1 MKLREGVEWAVHCC
15 INLSWISHDRAV
27 PAAKLAEFHD
37 LPTAYLN
44 KQMHALGRAGIVSS
58 RSGPR
63 GGYRLGRRPE
73 EISLMDVAVA
83 IDGSAQA
90 FLCTGIRHRGPAGR
104 ITGSAGRPA
113 GPDGHRAGPDGHR
126 AGPDDRSTGPHGRS
140 AGPDVIGADVR
151 GTPCTVAQ
159 AFSTAELA
167 WRRRL
172 AEQTIADLADAVR
185 RANPAAPDR
194 VRQWFDQN

>member
-27 PAAKLAEFHD
+27 PAARLAEFHD

-44 KQMHALGRAGIVSS
+44 KQLNALGRAGIVSS

-63 GGYRLGRRPE
+63 GGFRLGRAPE

-83 IDGSAQA
+83 VDGSARA
-90 FLCTGIRHRGPAGR
+90 FLCTGIRHHGPAGR
-104 ITGSAGRPA
+104 MT
-113 GPDGHRAGPDGHR
+113 GPDGRN
-126 AGPDDRSTGPHGRS
+126 ST
-140 AGPDVIGADVR
+140 
-151 GTPCTVAQ
+151 CTVAQ

-167 WRRRL
+167 WRHRL
-172 AEQTIADLADAVR
+172 AEQTIADLAAAVR
-185 RANPAAPDR
+185 RADPAAPDR
-194 VRQWFDQN
+194 VRRWFDQT

>member
-15 INLSWISHDRAV
+15 INLSWISPDRAV
-27 PAAKLAEFHD
+27 PAARLAAFHD

-44 KQMHALGRAGIVSS
+44 KQLNALGSVGIVAS

-63 GGYRLGRRPE
+63 GGFRLNREPE
-73 EISLMDVAVA
+73 SISLMDVAAA

-90 FLCTGIRHRGPAGR
+90 FLCTGIRHHGPAGR
-104 ITGSAGRPA
+104 ISGPA
-113 GPDGHRAGPDGHR
+113 AAHR
-126 AGPDDRSTGPHGRS
+126 T
-140 AGPDVIGADVR
+140 
-151 GTPCTVAQ
+151 TCTVAQ

-172 AEQTIADLADAVR
+172 ADHTIAELADTVR
-185 RANPAAPDR
+185 RANPTAPDQ
-194 VRQWFDQN
+194 VRRWFEEN